1 LLDICHLDEAG
12 IAMTLPNAYTWSPVG
27 QTLWVPFEANCGRRL
42 NLIGGYFSHGPL
54 SGRFDYEL
62 YLSLPKSQA
71 KKTKGQIV
79 TLPEGV
85 SQEEVGPIDAERL
98 VAFLW
103 RLAGR
108 PRIYSSDWKRVRP
121 LYIWLDNYS
130 VHTGQAVKD
139 ALSALEA
146 ADVHLLYL
154 PAYSPELSKIEPI
167 WNDVKYHEMSE
178 RSFADVLKLRTAA
191 RAALDR
197 KAIKLL
203 AAAGKTTESLRAAA

>member
-1 LLDICHLDEAG
+1 M
-12 IAMTLPNAYTWSPVG
+12 AMTLPNAYTWSPIG
-27 QTLWVPFEANCGRRL
+27 QTLCVPFEANCGRRL

-54 SGRFDYEL
+54 AGHFEYGL
-62 YLSLPKSQA
+62 YLGLPKSQA

-85 SQEEVGPIDAERL
+85 TKEEVGPIDGDRL

-108 PRIYSSDWKRVRP
+108 PKVYSSRWKRVRP

-130 VHTGQAVKD
+130 VHTGRAVKD
-139 ALSALEA
+139 ALPDLET
-146 ADVHLLYL
+146 ADIHLMYL

-167 WNDVKYHEMSE
+167 WNDVKYREMTQ
-178 RSFADVLKLRTAA
+178 RSFGNIVNLRSAA
-191 RAALDR
+191 AAALNS
-197 KAIKLL
+197 KARKLL
-203 AAAGKTTESLRAAA
+203 IARSKSADLLRAAA

>member
-1 LLDICHLDEAG
+1 M
-12 IAMTLPNAYTWSPVG
+12 AMTLPNAYTWSPVG
-27 QTLWVPFEANCGRRL
+27 QTLTVSFEAHCGRRL
-42 NLIGGYFSHGPL
+42 NVIGGYFSHGPL

-62 YLSLPKSQA
+62 YLGLPKSRA

-85 SQEEVGPIDAERL
+85 SKEEVGPIDGERL

-108 PRIYSSDWKRVRP
+108 PKICSSDWKRVRP
-121 LYIWLDNYS
+121 LVIWLDNYS
-130 VHTGQAVKD
+130 VHTSQAVQE
-139 ALSALEA
+139 ALPALEA
-146 ADVHLLYL
+146 ADVHLRYL

-178 RSFADVLKLRTAA
+178 RSFADILKLRTAA

-197 KAIKLL
+197 KAGKLM
-203 AAAGKTTESLRAAA
+203 AAHSKSTESLRAAA

>member
-1 LLDICHLDEAG
+1 
-12 IAMTLPNAYTWSPVG
+12 MTLPNSYTWSPVG
-27 QTLWVPFEANCGRRL
+27 QSLSVPFEANCGRRL

-54 SGRFDYEL
+54 SGHFDYEL
-62 YLSLPKSQA
+62 YLGLPKSQA

-79 TLPEGV
+79 KLPEGV
-85 SQEEVGPIDAERL
+85 SYDEVGPINGDRL

-139 ALSALEA
+139 ALPALEA
-146 ADVHLLYL
+146 ADVHLMYL

-178 RSFADVLKLRTAA
+178 RSFNDILKLRTAA
-191 RAALDR
+191 TEALNR
-197 KAIKLL
+197 KASKLM
-203 AAAGKTTESLRAAA
+203 AATTKTTESLRAVA